1 MGCDV
6 VARRVLSY
14 LISYPHPPP
23 RRPRFHS
30 QSKPHGRSVG
40 EFEPTLQSGGPRS
53 GQASCTV
60 RARTRGYAA
69 AKWGTL
75 QRNRITSSGGPR
87 SGQAS
92 CTSSGEI
99 AVHCNATVLFSSAPG
114 GCKTEHY
121 LQHKPRMEVDT
132 SPSPTVKP
140 GLTRLPS
147 QDLEPTSSYFAR
159 LVSTSSPTLTTH
171 QAAPESQ
178 GLIPSIFDPSTSL
191 GPRSS
196 PSTINSSAGS
206 NSLDTMA
213 SRRGRPPQAASI
225 GFGPSSPSRGSQ
237 PGLVLRILGPT
248 VAWAS
253 G

>member
-1 MGCDV
+1 MSGAMQFPPGRHTPSHTLYCPV
-6 VARRVLSY
+6 HSTLFLLALATKANFTE
-14 LISYPHPPP
+14 ISCV
-23 RRPRFHS
+23 F
-30 QSKPHGRSVG
+30 
-40 EFEPTLQSGGPRS
+40 L
-53 GQASCTV
+53 A
-60 RARTRGYAA
+60 
-69 AKWGTL
+69 
-75 QRNRITSSGGPR
+75 
-87 SGQAS
+87 
-92 CTSSGEI
+92 
-99 AVHCNATVLFSSAPG
+99 FS
-114 GCKTEHY
+114 
-121 LQHKPRMEVDT
+121 RMEVDT

-206 NSLDTMA
+206 NSLDA